1 MLLLVIIF
9 IIILL
14 LLCIIKKKS
23 TNETWE
29 YIDLDGGENIISFM
43 DTLLTNEGIEYI
55 VMGKSIIEMM
65 FDKKPNIEVI
75 IKNEDIDTVLTELY
89 KYLDY
94 IDIIEQNDDNFKLKL
109 KNDNFIYKLKV
120 HPVTESSKE
129 EVIVVE
135 DKYVDNLYKITKL
148 MNYFLKKH
156 GIPYWLIGALRN
168 TPGGPIKWDDDV
180 DVAIIK
186 KHKKKLLKMMK
197 YDKEFRNKIEYQS
210 HNWGYQYRLKG
221 DNSRIKKYYY
231 DLFIYEKRDGKYGK
245 KWYISDYPKCYYKNL
260 DEIFPLKECNFWD
273 LKLFCPNDLTTVQR
287 GYEDNV
293 LTHGFRYNHKRINSE
308 KVDLLDCV

>member
-1 MLLLVIIF
+1 M
-9 IIILL
+9 
-14 LLCIIKKKS
+14 CIIKKKS

-29 YIDLDGGENIISFM
+29 YIDLDGENIISFM

-94 IDIIEQNDDNFKLKL
+94 IDIIEQNDDNFELKL

-156 GIPYWLIGALRN
+156 GIPYWLIGGSLIGALRN

-186 KHKKKLLKMMK
+186 KHKKKLLRMMR

-245 KWYISDYPKCYYKNL
+245 KWC
-260 DEIFPLKECNFWD
+260 
-273 LKLFCPNDLTTVQR
+273 LTVTQK
-287 GYEDNV
+287 
-293 LTHGFRYNHKRINSE
+293 H
-308 KVDLLDCV
+308 